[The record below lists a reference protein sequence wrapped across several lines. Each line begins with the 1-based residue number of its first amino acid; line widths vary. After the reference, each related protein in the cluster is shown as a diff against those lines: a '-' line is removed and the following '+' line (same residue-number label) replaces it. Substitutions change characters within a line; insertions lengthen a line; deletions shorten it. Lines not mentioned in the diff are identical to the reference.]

1 MSAVQIP
8 QGTSR
13 TVMLKLF
20 TSGTTTAA
28 TGKTVAVTLS
38 KNGGAFGNPNAG
50 ATSATE
56 VSSGWYKVTV
66 DATDTGTLGD
76 LVVRGTAAGCDDS
89 ERLFAVVNA
98 NTGGLGALPNAAANA
113 NGGLPVLSSSGTT
126 LAYTVSTLTTYAGNT
141 PQTGDVYARI
151 GAAGAGL
158 TALGDGRLAHLDA
171 DVSSRLA
178 SASYTAPDNTTL
190 AHVATA
196 LELSAG
202 NYRFT
207 VAALANAPSGGAG
220 GDPWATAQPGAY
232 AVTTF
237 GGLVAAKLGLLT
249 SGVGRAVGP
258 VSPATGEIALVRGD
272 DYLATD
278 GRELS
283 WAAPASGWP
292 GLAGASVTLSL
303 GPLPPVPALAV
314 GPPVTFELTRAQTT
328 ALPPGPAAYA
338 VRAALA
344 DGSAVT
350 LALGHCRVVA

>member
-1 MSAVQIP
+1 MSIP
-8 QGTSR
+8 QGAAYTVLMKVYLSSDHVSDGTGR
-13 TVMLKLF
+13 TM
-20 TSGTTTAA
+20 
-28 TGKTVAVTLS
+28 AVTIS
-38 KNGGAFGNPNAG
+38 KAGGAFGNPSAG
-50 ATSATE
+50 AANATE
-56 VSSGWYKVTV
+56 VANGWYSYALST
-66 DATDTGTLGD
+66 TDTGTVGD
-76 LVVRGTAAGCDDS
+76 LVVRLTGAGADNS
-89 ERLFAVVNA
+89 ERVLQVVNA

-126 LAYTVSTLTTYAGNT
+126 LAYTLSTLTTYTGNT
-141 PQTGDVYARI
+141 PQTGDAYARL
-151 GAAGAGL
+151 GAPAGASVS
-158 TALGDGRLAHLDA
+158 ADLAAVAGYVDTEVAAVKTVTDHL
-171 DVSSRLA
+171 
-178 SASYTAPDNTTL
+178 
-190 AHVATA
+190 ATA

-207 VAALANAPSGGAG
+207 VAALANAPAGGGG

-272 DYLATD
+272 DYLAAD

-303 GPLPPVPALAV
+303 GPLLPVPALAV
-314 GPPVTFELTRAQTT
+314 GPPVTFELTHAQTT
-328 ALPPGPAAYA
+328 ALPPGPVAYA

>member
-1 MSAVQIP
+1 MSIP
-8 QGTSR
+8 QGAAYTVLMKVYLSSDHVSDGTGR
-13 TVMLKLF
+13 TM
-20 TSGTTTAA
+20 
-28 TGKTVAVTLS
+28 AVTIS
-38 KNGGAFGNPNAG
+38 KAGGAFGNPSAG
-50 ATSATE
+50 AANATE
-56 VSSGWYKVTV
+56 VANGWYSYALST
-66 DATDTGTLGD
+66 TDTGTVGD
-76 LVVRGTAAGCDDS
+76 LVVRLTGAGADNS
-89 ERLFAVVNA
+89 ERVLQVVNA

-126 LAYTVSTLTTYAGNT
+126 LAYTVSTLTTYTGDT
-141 PQTGDVYARI
+141 PQTGDAYARL

-196 LELSAG
+196 LELNAG

-207 VAALANAPSGGAG
+207 VAALANAPLGGGAG
-220 GDPWATAQPGAY
+220 ADPWATAQPGAY
-232 AVTTF
+232 AVSTF
-237 GGLVAAKLGLLT
+237 GGLVATKLGLLT
-249 SGVGRAVGP
+249 SGAGRAVGP

-272 DYLATD
+272 DYLAAD

-314 GPPVTFELTRAQTT
+314 GPPVTFELTHAQTT
-328 ALPPGPAAYA
+328 ALPPGPVAYA